1 MCWNEWV
8 ASSFLR
14 VKSDTDTHHGSVTTP
29 VPYANL
35 DVCGILNL
43 IDLICLT
50 SLLYEKNVFLFT
62 QIETTVLTLKGF
74 KGNCNMQVSCHNFEI
89 KLTLQR
95 N

>member
-1 MCWNEWV
+1 MGKTPPGVCWNEWV

-35 DVCGILNL
+35 DACGILNL

-50 SLLYEKNVFLFT
+50 SLLYAVMYIGYCSEKKCLPVHT
-62 QIETTVLTLKGF
+62 D
-74 KGNCNMQVSCHNFEI
+74 
-89 KLTLQR
+89 R
-95 N
+95 NHSAHT